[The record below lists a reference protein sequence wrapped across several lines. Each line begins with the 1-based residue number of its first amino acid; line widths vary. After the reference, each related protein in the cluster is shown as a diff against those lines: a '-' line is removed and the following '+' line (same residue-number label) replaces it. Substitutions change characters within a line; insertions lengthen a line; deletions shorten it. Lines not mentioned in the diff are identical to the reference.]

1 MIDVT
6 DLRFRYPKT
15 DEDVLRDLSFH
26 IGSGE
31 VFGFLGPS
39 GAGKSTT
46 QRILTGVLGGWAGSV
61 SVDGQPLTDLG
72 RDYRARIGVSFE
84 FPNLYTRLTARENLD
99 FFAALGADH
108 PRSSIELLDLVG
120 LGDVAD
126 QRVVT
131 FSKGMR
137 MRLNLARAFLHRPSI
152 LFLDEPTSGLDPSSA
167 RFVKDLVREAA
178 TTGAAVFVTTHDM
191 ASATELCDR
200 VGFLV
205 DGQLAGVGAPRD
217 LMVAHGRRS
226 VAVGHRGSGGVLLTE
241 EFALDGLAAQPRF
254 NALLDAGTV
263 ETIHT
268 TEATLED
275 VFLTVTG
282 RRLT

>member
-1 MIDVT
+1 MIQVD
-6 DLRFRYPKT
+6 DLRYRYPDT
-15 DEDVLRDLSFH
+15 SDDVLRSLSFS
-26 IGSGE
+26 IDAGS

-46 QRILTGVLGGWAGSV
+46 QRILTGVLDGWTGSV
-61 SVDGQPLTDLG
+61 RVDGDPLAELG
-72 RDYRARIGVSFE
+72 AEYRGRIGVSFE

-99 FFAALGADH
+99 FFAALHDGGTRDAA
-108 PRSSIELLDLVG
+108 ELLGLVG
-120 LGDVAD
+120 LDDVAD
-126 QRVVT
+126 QRVAT

-137 MRLNLARAFLHRPSI
+137 MRLNLARAFLNRPSI

-167 RFVKDLVREAA
+167 RFVKDLVRDAA
-178 TTGAAVFVTTHDM
+178 ADGAAVFVTTHDM
-191 ASATELCDR
+191 ATAAELCDQ

-205 DGQLAGVGAPRD
+205 DGQLEGVGAPRD

-226 VAVGHRGSGGVLLTE
+226 VRVTHRENGAGPVTE
-241 EFALDGLAAQPRF
+241 EFELARLAADARF
-254 NALLDAGTV
+254 SELIAGGSV
-263 ETIHT
+263 ETIHS

-275 VFLTVTG
+275 VFLAVTG

>member
-1 MIDVT
+1 MIAVT
-6 DLRFRYPKT
+6 DLRYRYPKS
-15 DEDVLRDLSFH
+15 DGDVLADLSFH
-26 IGSGE
+26 IDNGE

-61 SVDGQPLTDLG
+61 SVDGQPLTELG
-72 RDYRARIGVSFE
+72 RSYRARIGVSFE

-99 FFAALGADH
+99 FFAALGNDD
-108 PRSSIELLDLVG
+108 PRSSMELLDLVG

-126 QRVVT
+126 QRVAT

-178 TTGAAVFVTTHDM
+178 ASGAAVFVTTHDM
-191 ASATELCDR
+191 ASAAELCDR

-217 LMVAHGRRS
+217 LMVAHGRRT
-226 VAVGHRGSGGVLLTE
+226 VAVGHRGPDGVLVTE
-241 EFALDGLAAQPRF
+241 EFALDGLAAQPGFR
-254 NALLDAGTV
+254 ALLEAGTI